1 MFTVTTNVHPDDTD
15 RTVIV
20 ATSDTQGLIRYS
32 WTWTNGTPQIAIAD
46 RAGETP
52 FDTIGVYDHETGR
65 IVIDDATS
73 LIQFLTARY
82 TDHTEVEAL
91 EATWQA
97 SLY

>member
-1 MFTVTTNVHPDDTD
+1 MFTVITNVHPDDPG
-15 RTVIV
+15 RTVMV
-20 ATSDTQGLIRYS
+20 ATSGARGLSRYA
-32 WTWTNGTPQIAIAD
+32 WTWTSGTQIAIAD
-46 RAGETP
+46 RAGEKP

-73 LIQFLTARY
+73 LIRFLTARY
-82 TDHTEVEAL
+82 TDCAEIEAL

>member
-1 MFTVTTNVHPDDTD
+1 MFTVTTNARPDDPD
-15 RTVIV
+15 RTVMV
-20 ATSDTQGLIRYS
+20 ATSDARGLSRYA
-32 WTWTNGTPQIAIAD
+32 WTWAGGTQIAIAD

-65 IVIDDATS
+65 VVIDDATS
-73 LIQFLTARY
+73 LIGFLTARY
-82 TDHTEVEAL
+82 TDCAEIEAL